1 MLSAIASG
9 FLVAAGKRMKRP
21 PIACNSPASSRESVA
36 TRARAPVSASAA
48 VTASVARS
56 SPPAAS
62 GGTIWR
68 IVRPASGA
76 FAPRPNGESAS
87 TLTARRASNTRA

>member
-9 FLVAAGKRMKRP
+9 FLVAAGKRTKRP
-21 PIACNSPASSRESVA
+21 PIACSSPASPLESVA
-36 TRARAPVSASAA
+36 TSARAPVSASAA

-62 GGTIWR
+62 RRDDLEDRTAGERRVRAAPEGGER
-68 IVRPASGA
+68 VDAHGG
-76 FAPRPNGESAS
+76 PRH
-87 TLTARRASNTRA
+87 